1 MPLKQINSQYRIIF
15 LKKFTKELIIN
26 SVIEEERK
34 KRIEFEKLKQKF
46 EDPLNFEESFEKIGS
61 NFFQPSI
68 TKVKPLITKI
78 KNKKIKPRKKFSLD
92 LEQIRKPILH
102 RMRIVRKRKIRKL
115 KPTAKKPIIQQPPI
129 KKPQIKV
136 LQTIKPEPHAR
147 PEGFNLGKIEQLLKD
162 KRIQS
167 IECSGPEKNI
177 LVKKNNKINTTNIL
191 INQQEITE
199 IINRFSQQAKIPVIG
214 GILKAAVGDL
224 VISAIVSK
232 FIGSRFIINRIISY
246 SIVKR

>member
-1 MPLKQINSQYRIIF
+1 MQLKQINSQYRIIF

-46 EDPLNFEESFEKIGS
+46 EDPLNFEGSFEKIGA

-115 KPTAKKPIIQQPPI
+115 KPTTKKPIIQQPPI

-136 LQTIKPEPHAR
+136 LQTIKPEPHTR